1 MLQVFRR
8 HAYSWGTRA
17 LLGLLV
23 LVFIIFFGGLGS
35 YFLQAKPIA
44 SVGCHTL
51 LGVMTLPGCYN
62 IYPNQV
68 DEEVTNLRKILINRY
83 GDNAPRMMQSVNL
96 RQMAVEQLIEQQ
108 LVTDEARRLG
118 LVISD
123 EDLAKAIE
131 SQAAF
136 QVDGHFNV
144 QQYDNVLRS
153 NGV

>member
-83 GDNAPRMMQSVNL
+83 GDNAPRTNTFEFRSLPSGTYEV
-96 RQMAVEQLIEQQ
+96 
-108 LVTDEARRLG
+108 
-118 LVISD
+118 
-123 EDLAKAIE
+123 KAILYGADGQPRA
-131 SQAAF
+131 QARQ
-136 QVDGHFNV
+136 QVNVIANGAGH
-144 QQYDNVLRS
+144 
-153 NGV
+153 